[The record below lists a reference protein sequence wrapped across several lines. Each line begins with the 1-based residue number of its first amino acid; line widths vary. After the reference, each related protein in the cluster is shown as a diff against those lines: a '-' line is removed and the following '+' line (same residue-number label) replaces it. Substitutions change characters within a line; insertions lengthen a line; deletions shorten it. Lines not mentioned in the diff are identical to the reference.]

1 VLDPQSA
8 SLPSSSLTSNVSA
21 SSKSYRPDVQG
32 LRAVAVALVILY
44 HARFWVFGGGF
55 VGVDVFFVISGFVIT
70 GHLLRHSQSSI
81 RTTLADF
88 YARRIRRIVPAAT
101 VVLVLTL
108 ILGYN
113 LLGSNFD
120 PALVGDAKWASL
132 FSANFRF
139 IHTSSGYFIAG
150 IPPSLVQHFWSL
162 AVEEQFYFVWPL
174 VLLAATRLAPAA
186 YRRHAVGLVL
196 IVIIVA
202 SAWWSWHDTL
212 ANATEAYYS
221 PFTRAWEIALGALVA
236 VSPRVGDRLS
246 PLAIQRIAMGSLFAL
261 LISATLQR
269 SPLSFPG
276 FAAWLPCG
284 AAAVLLWSGTSSQ
297 PSLTARWLSHPAIT
311 AIGDR
316 SYSLYLYH
324 FAWLE
329 IPLQMVHPASGFFVT
344 TLEIAGTAVCAELS
358 FRYLENPIRRSR
370 RLDRDRVS
378 VLLLLLVC
386 VAAVFDT
393 AWWVGHLAGV

>member
-1 VLDPQSA
+1 MLDPQSA
-8 SLPSSSLTSNVSA
+8 SIPPAQPSSNLTTMK
-21 SSKSYRPDVQG
+21 KSYRPDVQG

-55 VGVDVFFVISGFVIT
+55 VGVDIFFVISGFVIT
-70 GHLLRHSQSSI
+70 SHLVRHSQGSVP
-81 RTTLADF
+81 TTLADF

-101 VVLVLTL
+101 VVLVLTV

-120 PALVGDAKWASL
+120 PALVGDVKWASL

-162 AVEEQFYFVWPL
+162 AVEEQFYFIWPL
-174 VLLAATRLAPAA
+174 VLLAATRLAPIT
-186 YRRHAVGLVL
+186 YRRHALGVVL
-196 IVIIVA
+196 VIIIV

-236 VSPRVGDRLS
+236 VGPRVGDRFS
-246 PLAIQRIAMGSLFAL
+246 PVVVQRMAMGSVVAL
-261 LISATLQR
+261 LISATFQR

-276 FAAWLPCG
+276 IAAWLPCG
-284 AAAVLLWSGTSSQ
+284 AAAVLLWTGTSSQ
-297 PSLTARWLSHPAIT
+297 PSLTARWLSHPAMT
-311 AIGDR
+311 AVGDR

-344 TLEIAGTAVCAELS
+344 TLEIAGTAMCAELS

-378 VLLLLLVC
+378 VLLVLLVC
-386 VAAVFDT
+386 VAAVFDA